1 VKVILI
7 SNDLTLKQALED
19 TTSFDEVS
27 IISSMDE
34 VKKDFDVLIISDHK
48 LSVNDIAVFY
58 NQYSSVLNGKS
69 VFYMLSNKYDGSI
82 IDNVSSICASKNI
95 IVIPPKLTCN
105 QIKDRI
111 INKIFPGSAA
121 GNRNII
127 LFLGADHKVG
137 TTMTSDV
144 IAELLSE
151 NTNSKVLLMH
161 LNSSP
166 SIYYR
171 KINDQYAYGLDNLK
185 HKLLNRLL
193 TADEIRDASIK
204 VSEKLYVLPGINNIT
219 DIKTYLPIDIE
230 YLCDLASEIFNAI
243 IIDAGS
249 CTRMDYHG
257 GLTIAAL
264 NMAYKKYLVTTQQEI
279 SYIEYDR
286 IENQLLNRLGV
297 YSKDFFVVINK
308 YVNETSI
315 YTPSQVADRYG
326 MLLAG
331 VLPYL
336 DLTGWQAEFDG
347 RNLLNYK
354 NAAYNRS
361 AEELAILIAGQ
372 LGLNYANAVKKH
384 GAGISNRI
392 KSLFGGKA

>member
-1 VKVILI
+1 MKVILI